1 MKKDRNTGNWWI
13 TQHMEDAPNE
23 DIGYWPKELF
33 NLLDD
38 GANMVGVGGV
48 VQASRSGSS
57 PEMGNGQLPNVNHPN
72 DSAIFT
78 NIEVLDSNYVQRKMN
93 YFHTEVLLDSPKCYG
108 LTIGKE
114 SIFRDLLGFY
124 FNYGGPGGNAC
135 GV

>member
-1 MKKDRNTGNWWI
+1 
-13 TQHMEDAPNE
+13 
-23 DIGYWPKELF
+23 
-33 NLLDD
+33 
-38 GANMVGVGGV
+38 MVGAAGV

-108 LTIGKE
+108 LTIGKRF
-114 SIFRDLLGFY
+114 IFRRNRYGFY
-124 FNYGGPGGNAC
+124 LNYGGPGGNSC